1 MRVAMSPG
9 RDGSSRARSTARSLE
24 NAETTSGMTSRVARA
39 IARRRSAFAAP
50 IAASNASNA
59 PARIFS
65 TARESD
71 ASRASR
77 DATTT
82 KATESKASR
91 EAASRETA
99 SGTSDATN
107 ARETGRR
114 GHDDP
119 SGHEAKDFNVRAYA
133 ASVGRAVRE
142 TAAKGGVDV
151 DAVDAA
157 AREAAKTAR
166 EAARRAREATGAGR
180 RGGAETATT
189 GAWMSPKGLV
199 DTAVEAVKEEYRLAM
214 MDPGDAAEERRRA
227 KGYDEAMYE
236 PYDGTTAVATTE
248 APKPS
253 AFGKLWGGVKSKL
266 GISSAMDKLEGLKKT
281 APYSKGAELA
291 EDIRERWETSDSPMV
306 HRIQDFQDS
315 LFTETE
321 QGEAY
326 RLIRQRDPMFNMS
339 DFIAEV
345 RRDIPKVLGAY
356 LKGDVDALK
365 ETNVSKEMLERLSGQ
380 INLWKHEGQFVDP
393 RILDLSEVEL
403 MEVRMMENE
412 PLVVL
417 TFSCQQINCVRDKSG
432 AIVEGGEDDIQSVH
446 YLWAMQL
453 IDKKFTTA
461 DGREYTKPTW
471 ALRELVLRG
480 MMAVAA

>member
-1 MRVAMSPG
+1 MVRVA
-9 RDGSSRARSTARSLE
+9 RRLSRARATTASASAAVTARD
-24 NAETTSGMTSRVARA
+24 
-39 IARRRSAFAAP
+39 
-50 IAASNASNA
+50 ASQT
-59 PARIFS
+59 FS

-71 ASRASR
+71 GDGDGDDAS
-77 DATTT
+77 
-82 KATESKASR
+82 ASR
-91 EAASRETA
+91 EATMSSSTA
-99 SGTSDATN
+99 SSPSRDGRATAKATAETTADARSTTST
-107 ARETGRR
+107 
-114 GHDDP
+114 DP
-119 SGHEAKDFNVRAYA
+119 SGKMKTKTKTKTKTTTMGDDLRAYA
-133 ASVGRAVRE
+133 ASVGRTMRE
-142 TAAKGGVDV
+142 TAAKSGVDV

-157 AREAAKTAR
+157 AREAA
-166 EAARRAREATGAGR
+166 RRAREAAGTERAAGTGA
-180 RGGAETATT
+180 RGGKKS
-189 GAWMSPKGLV
+189 WMSPSGFAAMAV
-199 DTAVEAVKEEYRLAM
+199 DAVKEEYRLAM
-214 MDPGDAAEERRRA
+214 MDPGDAAVERRKA
-227 KGYDEAMYE
+227 KGYDEATYE
-236 PYDGTTAVATTE
+236 PYDGTTAVATTA

-281 APYSKGAELA
+281 APYAKGAELA
-291 EDIRERWETSDSPMV
+291 EDMRERWETSDSPMV

-339 DFIAEV
+339 DFMAEV

-365 ETNVSKEMLERLSGQ
+365 ETNISKEMLERLSGQ
-380 INLWKHEGQFVDP
+380 MNLWKHEGQFVDP

>member
-1 MRVAMSPG
+1 MK
-9 RDGSSRARSTARSLE
+9 
-24 NAETTSGMTSRVARA
+24 SRVARA
-39 IARRRSAFAAP
+39 FARRRPSFAAP
-50 IAASNASNA
+50 IAASNASTA
-59 PARIFS
+59 PSRIFS

-71 ASRASR
+71 ASRDAR

-82 KATESKASR
+82 ESTTSKASR
-91 EAASRETA
+91 ETASRETA
-99 SGTSDATN
+99 SGTTRATN
-107 ARETGRR
+107 ARETGRHR
-114 GHDDP
+114 NHDP
-119 SGHEAKDFNVRAYA
+119 SANDEKDDAKDFDVRAYA
-133 ASVGRAVRE
+133 ASVGRVVRE

-180 RGGAETATT
+180 RGGAEKATT
-189 GAWMSPKGLV
+189 GAWMSPSGFAAK
-199 DTAVEAVKEEYRLAM
+199 AVEAVKEEYRLAM

-281 APYSKGAELA
+281 VPYSKGAELA

>member
-39 IARRRSAFAAP
+39 LARRRSAFAAP

-166 EAARRAREATGAGR
+166 EAARRARAVSYTHLTLPTIR
-180 RGGAETATT
+180 
-189 GAWMSPKGLV
+189 LV
-199 DTAVEAVKEEYRLAM
+199 
-214 MDPGDAAEERRRA
+214 
-227 KGYDEAMYE
+227 
-236 PYDGTTAVATTE
+236 
-248 APKPS
+248 
-253 AFGKLWGGVKSKL
+253 
-266 GISSAMDKLEGLKKT
+266 
-281 APYSKGAELA
+281 
-291 EDIRERWETSDSPMV
+291 
-306 HRIQDFQDS
+306 
-315 LFTETE
+315 
-321 QGEAY
+321 
-326 RLIRQRDPMFNMS
+326 
-339 DFIAEV
+339 
-345 RRDIPKVLGAY
+345 
-356 LKGDVDALK
+356 
-365 ETNVSKEMLERLSGQ
+365 
-380 INLWKHEGQFVDP
+380 
-393 RILDLSEVEL
+393 
-403 MEVRMMENE
+403 
-412 PLVVL
+412 
-417 TFSCQQINCVRDKSG
+417 
-432 AIVEGGEDDIQSVH
+432 
-446 YLWAMQL
+446 
-453 IDKKFTTA
+453 
-461 DGREYTKPTW
+461 
-471 ALRELVLRG
+471 
-480 MMAVAA
+480 

>member
-1 MRVAMSPG
+1 M
-9 RDGSSRARSTARSLE
+9 
-24 NAETTSGMTSRVARA
+24 
-39 IARRRSAFAAP
+39 
-50 IAASNASNA
+50 
-59 PARIFS
+59 
-65 TARESD
+65 
-71 ASRASR
+71 
-77 DATTT
+77 
-82 KATESKASR
+82 
-91 EAASRETA
+91 
-99 SGTSDATN
+99 
-107 ARETGRR
+107 
-114 GHDDP
+114 
-119 SGHEAKDFNVRAYA
+119 RAYA
-133 ASVGRAVRE
+133 ASVGRTMRE
-142 TAAKGGVDV
+142 TAAKSGVDV

-157 AREAAKTAR
+157 AREAA
-166 EAARRAREATGAGR
+166 RRAREATGTGTGA
-180 RGGAETATT
+180 RGGKKS
-189 GAWMSPKGLV
+189 WMSPSGFAAMAV
-199 DTAVEAVKEEYRLAM
+199 DAVKEEYRLAM
-214 MDPGDAAEERRRA
+214 MDPGDAAAERRKA

-236 PYDGTTAVATTE
+236 PYDGTTAVATTA

-281 APYSKGAELA
+281 APYAKGAELA
-291 EDIRERWETSDSPMV
+291 EDMRERWETSDSPMV

-339 DFIAEV
+339 DFMAEV

-365 ETNVSKEMLERLSGQ
+365 ETNISKEMLERLSGQ
-380 INLWKHEGQFVDP
+380 MNLWKHEGQFVDP

>member
-1 MRVAMSPG
+1 M
-9 RDGSSRARSTARSLE
+9 D
-24 NAETTSGMTSRVARA
+24 
-39 IARRRSAFAAP
+39 
-50 IAASNASNA
+50 
-59 PARIFS
+59 
-65 TARESD
+65 
-71 ASRASR
+71 
-77 DATTT
+77 
-82 KATESKASR
+82 K
-91 EAASRETA
+91 
-99 SGTSDATN
+99 
-107 ARETGRR
+107 
-114 GHDDP
+114 
-119 SGHEAKDFNVRAYA
+119 
-133 ASVGRAVRE
+133 
-142 TAAKGGVDV
+142 
-151 DAVDAA
+151 
-157 AREAAKTAR
+157 
-166 EAARRAREATGAGR
+166 
-180 RGGAETATT
+180 
-189 GAWMSPKGLV
+189 
-199 DTAVEAVKEEYRLAM
+199 AVEAVKEEYRLAM

-281 APYSKGAELA
+281 VPYSKGAELA

-345 RRDIPKVLGAY
+345 RRDVPKVLGVSEGGRRRAQ
-356 LKGDVDALK
+356 GDQHLQGDARAVIRTDQSV
-365 ETNVSKEMLERLSGQ
+365 ETRRPIRRSENFRPERSGAHGGA
-380 INLWKHEGQFVDP
+380 NDGE
-393 RILDLSEVEL
+393 RT
-403 MEVRMMENE
+403 
-412 PLVVL
+412 LVVL

>member
-1 MRVAMSPG
+1 M
-9 RDGSSRARSTARSLE
+9 
-24 NAETTSGMTSRVARA
+24 
-39 IARRRSAFAAP
+39 
-50 IAASNASNA
+50 
-59 PARIFS
+59 
-65 TARESD
+65 
-71 ASRASR
+71 
-77 DATTT
+77 
-82 KATESKASR
+82 
-91 EAASRETA
+91 
-99 SGTSDATN
+99 
-107 ARETGRR
+107 
-114 GHDDP
+114 
-119 SGHEAKDFNVRAYA
+119 
-133 ASVGRAVRE
+133 VRE

-180 RGGAETATT
+180 RGGAENATT
-189 GAWMSPKGLV
+189 ASWMSPSGLV
-199 DTAVEAVKEEYRLAM
+199 GKAVDAVKEEYRLAM

-281 APYSKGAELA
+281 VPYSKGAELA